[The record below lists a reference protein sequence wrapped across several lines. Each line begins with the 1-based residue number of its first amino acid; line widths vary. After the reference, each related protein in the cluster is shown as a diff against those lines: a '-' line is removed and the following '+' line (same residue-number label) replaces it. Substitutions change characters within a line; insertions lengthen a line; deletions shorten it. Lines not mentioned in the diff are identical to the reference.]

1 MNEADGLF
9 YLSMAT
15 LLTGFTLK
23 LFSICLKS
31 KCEDC
36 NICFGLLNV
45 HRNVVIEEKET
56 EFLRTYPKIKDNEN
70 V

>member
-36 NICFGLLNV
+36 NICFGFLNV
-45 HRNVVIEEKET
+45 HRNVVIEERET
-56 EFLRTYPKIKDNEN
+56 EFLRTHPKIKNSED

>member
-45 HRNVVIEEKET
+45 HRNVLVEEKEI
-56 EFLRTYPKIKDNEN
+56 EFLRTHPKIKDDEN

>member
-9 YLSMAT
+9 YLSLAT

-23 LFSICLKS
+23 LCSICLKS

-36 NICFGLLNV
+36 NICCGLLNV
-45 HRNVVIEEKET
+45 HRNVIIEEKES
-56 EFLRTYPKIKDNEN
+56 EFLATHSKNKDIEN

>member
-1 MNEADGLF
+1 MNEADALF
-9 YLSMAT
+9 FLSIT
-15 LLTGFTLK
+15 TILTGFTLK

-36 NICFGLLNV
+36 NICFGLLQV
-45 HRNVVIEEKET
+45 KRNVVIEEKEH
-56 EFLRTYPKIKDNEN
+56 EFDIINRTKKSEE

>member
-36 NICFGLLNV
+36 NVCFGLLNV
-45 HRNVVIEEKET
+45 KRNVVIEEREHEFDMINTNKKKT
-56 EFLRTYPKIKDNEN
+56 EE

>member
-45 HRNVVIEEKET
+45 KRNVVIEEKEHEFDLVHRIKKT
-56 EFLRTYPKIKDNEN
+56 EE